1 MSIIMQKKQKY
12 THDLFVFRK
21 SQDAIV
27 ILDDDDEI
35 PPTPTVTLEVV
46 KQQLLK
52 LDIFKSVLHS
62 IILKELAGELSRQL
76 TLIFQ

>member
-1 MSIIMQKKQKY
+1 MYSWS
-12 THDLFVFRK
+12 LFVFRK
-21 SQDAIV
+21 SQDGIV
-27 ILDDDDEI
+27 ISDDDDDEI

-62 IILKELAGELSRQL
+62 ILLKTLARELSRQL

>member
-21 SQDAIV
+21 SQDDIV
-27 ILDDDDEI
+27 IPDDDDEI

-52 LDIFKSVLHS
+52 LEI
-62 IILKELAGELSRQL
+62 
-76 TLIFQ
+76 